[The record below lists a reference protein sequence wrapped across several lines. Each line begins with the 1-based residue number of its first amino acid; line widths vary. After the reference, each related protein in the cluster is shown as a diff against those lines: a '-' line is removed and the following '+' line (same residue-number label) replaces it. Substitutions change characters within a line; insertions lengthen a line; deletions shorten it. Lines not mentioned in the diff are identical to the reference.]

1 MTGDPEWLPAQRRL
15 DRSSGDLGGFRV
27 TGGIGGAAFQ
37 WEELEDAAVRLESVA
52 ADADRIHFDIYALQ
66 LTILDSRLFMVPG
79 RLSAQEAVR
88 RALEA
93 VQAAAEAIREIAD
106 QVNRAKEVYG
116 QAEAAANGALNA
128 LHQGT
133 WWLSTPSGALGNELR
148 PTLTGTER
156 LLNHGTRGLLALPPA
171 PGVPDDPQNAGSGPA
186 STTERLVP
194 HLVETANGLGLLQP
208 APISVTRLGDT
219 GSGTGGIPVAGPVR
233 LEATH
238 AGLLARA
245 GAAAAAGPGTI
256 EILETE
262 AAGGKSWVVSL
273 PGTQSRGP
281 AATAN
286 PFDETGVAEALAYD
300 SRHVSAAVSAALE
313 EAGAEAA
320 DQVVLVGYSQGGIHA
335 MNMAA
340 DKAFLAEHNVA
351 YVLTAGSPVGGVDL
365 PEGLRSLH
373 LEHAQDWVPG
383 ADGRSS
389 PDTRDR
395 VTVTLTNEVATPE
408 GEDGGLGPGHDF
420 GNYVAGAQLL
430 QDSTDVSVADA
441 GLALGTAVGG
451 GLTSRHLF
459 TLTRQV
465 PVREPLSPQKR
476 ASYSLRNRP
485 HGY

>member
-1 MTGDPEWLPAQRRL
+1 MTGDPEWLPAPARL
-15 DRSSGDLGGFRV
+15 DGSSGDLGGFRV

-37 WEELEDAAVRLESVA
+37 WEELEDAAVRLGAVA
-52 ADADRIHFDIYALQ
+52 ADADRIYFDIYALQ
-66 LTILDSRLFMVPG
+66 LTILDSRNFMVPG
-79 RLSAQEAVR
+79 RVSAQEAVR
-88 RALEA
+88 RALDA
-93 VQAAAEAIREIAD
+93 VQASVDDVREIAD
-106 QVNRAKEVYG
+106 QVTRAKEAYG
-116 QAEAAANGALNA
+116 RAEAAANGALNGLA
-128 LHQGT
+128 QGT
-133 WWLSTPSGALGNELR
+133 WWLSTPLGALGNELR
-148 PTLTGTER
+148 PTLAGTER
-156 LLNHGTRGLLALPPA
+156 LINHGTRGLLALPPI
-171 PGVPDDPQNAGSGPA
+171 PGPPDDPRYPGSGPA

-194 HLVETANGLGLLQP
+194 NLVEAANGLGLLQP
-208 APISVTRLGDT
+208 APIAVTRRADAGN
-219 GSGTGGIPVAGPVR
+219 GPGGEPAAGAVP
-233 LEATH
+233 LEATP

-262 AAGGKSWVVSL
+262 AATGKSWVVSL
-273 PGTQSRGP
+273 PGTQSQGP
-281 AATAN
+281 EATAN

-340 DKAFLAEHNVA
+340 DKAFLAEHNVS
-351 YVLTAGSPVGGVDL
+351 YVLTAGSPVGDVDL

-373 LEHAQDWVPG
+373 LEHVQDWVPG
-383 ADGRSS
+383 ADGRAS

-395 VTVTLTNEVATPE
+395 VTVTLTNEVATPD

-430 QDSTDVSVADA
+430 QDSSDVSVADA
-441 GLALGTAVGG
+441 GLALGAAVGG
-451 GLTSRHLF
+451 GLASRHLF

-465 PVREPLSPQKR
+465 PAREPLPAHKP
-476 ASYSLRNRP
+476 AAYSLRNRP

>member
-1 MTGDPEWLPAQRRL
+1 MTGDPEWLPAPAGL
-15 DRSSGDLGGFRV
+15 DGSSGNLGSFRV

-52 ADADRIHFDIYALQ
+52 ADADRIYFDIYALQ
-66 LTILDSRLFMVPG
+66 LTILDSRIFMVPG
-79 RLSAQEAVR
+79 RASAQEAVR
-88 RALEA
+88 RALQA
-93 VQAAAEAIREIAD
+93 VQASADDVREIAD
-106 QVNRAKEVYG
+106 QVNRAKEAYG
-116 QAEAAANGALNA
+116 RAEAAANGAMNGLA
-128 LHQGT
+128 QGT
-133 WWLSTPSGALGNELR
+133 WWLSTPLGALGNELR

-156 LLNHGTRGLLALPPA
+156 LINHGTRGLLALPPI
-171 PGVPDDPQNAGSGPA
+171 PGLPDDPLYPGSGPA

-194 HLVETANGLGLLQP
+194 NLVETANGLGLLQP
-208 APISVTRLGDT
+208 APISVTRHADT
-219 GSGTGGIPVAGPVR
+219 GNGPGGEPAAGAVP
-233 LEATH
+233 LDPTP

-262 AAGGKSWVVSL
+262 AAAGKSWVVAL
-273 PGTQSRGP
+273 PGTQSQGP
-281 AATAN
+281 EATAN

-300 SRHVSAAVSAALE
+300 SQHVSAAVSTALE
-313 EAGAEAA
+313 EAGADAA

-340 DKAFLAEHNVA
+340 DKAFLAEHNVS
-351 YVLTAGSPVGGVDL
+351 YVLTAGSPVGAVDL
-365 PEGLRSLH
+365 PAGLRSLH
-373 LEHAQDWVPG
+373 LEHVQDWVPG
-383 ADGRSS
+383 ADGRAS

-395 VTVTLTNEVATPE
+395 VTVTLTNEVATPDN
-408 GEDGGLGPGHDF
+408 EDGGLGPGHDF

-430 QDSTDVSVADA
+430 QDSTDISVTDA
-441 GLALGTAVGG
+441 GLALGAAVGG
-451 GLTSRHLF
+451 GLASRHLF

-465 PVREPLSPQKR
+465 PARDTLPPHKR